1 MQKALPVSD
10 TMGIAKSQFYP
21 FVSGIMGIGFFRFRP
36 LVSFAIGKYFAILHP
51 CFRYNGKFFKNV
63 NFRPF
68 PISNGNKTHFLK
80 KSQFHFKRKQAF
92 SGFLAF
98 PIRKETSGCLKTLFP
113 FFVPAAAQYIF
124 AAEKRKNHSQ
134 SGFSDCPWSFPVC
147 YDMCIFALYFR
158 YNGNYDSKF
167 FAVLFP
173 IEIGK
178 FFLKLLFFKSPVSEK
193 CPCFRLK
200 WELTIPQTNLKPH
213 QWHDRYHFSY
223 IYSQIPPT
231 RLPCKHWHGPL

>member
-1 MQKALPVSD
+1 MARRRSGL
-10 TMGIAKSQFYP
+10 FY
-21 FVSGIMGIGFFRFRP
+21 IRFQE
-36 LVSFAIGKYFAILHP
+36 V
-51 CFRYNGKFFKNV
+51 
-63 NFRPF
+63 
-68 PISNGNKTHFLK
+68 ISHV
-80 KSQFHFKRKQAF
+80 QEHKRKLAF

-98 PIRKETSGCLKTLFP
+98 SIRKEISDRLKTLFP

-158 YNGNYDSKF
+158 YNGNYDSEF

-200 WELTIPQTNLKPH
+200 WELTNPRNEPQT
-213 QWHDRYHFSY
+213 S
-223 IYSQIPPT
+223 SMA
-231 RLPCKHWHGPL
+231 